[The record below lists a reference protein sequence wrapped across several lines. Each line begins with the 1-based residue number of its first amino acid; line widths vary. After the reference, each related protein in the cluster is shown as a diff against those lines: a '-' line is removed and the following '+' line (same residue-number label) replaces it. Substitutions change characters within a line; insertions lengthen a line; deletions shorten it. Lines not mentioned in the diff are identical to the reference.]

1 MFVYIHLRNG
11 KVLQTKV
18 LHPIEGGFVFID
30 EKTSQENT
38 VQFADIKTIS
48 SF

>member
-1 MFVYIHLRNG
+1 MLVHIHLRNG
-11 KVLQTKV
+11 KVLHTKAMF
-18 LHPIEGGFVFID
+18 PIKGGFVFID

>member
-1 MFVYIHLRNG
+1 MLVHIHLRNG
-11 KVLQTKV
+11 KVLHTKAMF
-18 LHPIEGGFVFID
+18 PIKGGFVFID

-38 VQFADIKTIS
+38 VQFSDIKTIS